1 MCVASRVHV
10 LQRLFGNLSNTPLK
24 PTEGL
29 NGPPAFGLGWAT
41 ELLVIIRA

>member
-10 LQRLFGNLSNTPLK
+10 LQRLFGNVSNTPLK

-29 NGPPAFGLGWAT
+29 NGAPGVRLGRAT